1 MGLYPQNAKRD
12 RLDLGLRLYC
22 RLLWVSHCGSSKHSN
37 FKHIPP
43 HHASTSDDQQQKK
56 KIMSIKKLKTDTFTM
71 NTIVK
76 KRRRHVGE
84 HQTVC
89 GLWTPQQVGIKCAF
103 LSTRFTR
110 KEKNNEKEERDMTR
124 VMECVEAIAEMDS
137 EEVLGSSDQQSLRE
151 G

>member
-1 MGLYPQNAKRD
+1 
-12 RLDLGLRLYC
+12 
-22 RLLWVSHCGSSKHSN
+22 
-37 FKHIPP
+37 
-43 HHASTSDDQQQKK
+43 
-56 KIMSIKKLKTDTFTM
+56 MSIKKLKTDNFTM

-89 GLWTPQQVGIKCAF
+89 GLWTPQRKLCKWELNV
-103 LSTRFTR
+103 LSFPHVSQER
-110 KEKNNEKEERDMTR
+110 KKNNGKEERDMAR